1 MVPRL
6 FGTHQILRLDTVAV
20 QQACKL
26 ILGFPLDTLIN
37 WINQI
42 KATNVLCNISG
53 SVNQVNI
60 C

>member
-26 ILGFPLDTLIN
+26 ILGFPLDTLKSLLDQSN
-37 WINQI
+37 KSDKCTVQYF
-42 KATNVLCNISG
+42 G
-53 SVNQVNI
+53 
-60 C
+60 